1 MESLPFANIAS
12 YKFVDLDRS
21 WIEDLRP
28 ALRSQCEDLRLRGTV
43 LLSPE
48 GVNLFLSGQRENIS
62 SFRMYIT
69 SFGPFEDLSFKVS
82 YSVDHS
88 FRRMLVKVKEEII
101 PFRDAGIRPSR
112 HTSARVLP
120 SQLKR
125 WLDEKREVVLLD
137 TRNDY
142 EVELGTFRNAIN
154 LNLER
159 FRDFP
164 NAIEGL
170 EELKQVPVVTFC
182 TGGIRCEKAAPL
194 MEELGF
200 EKVYQLEGG
209 ILGYFEE
216 CGGAYWDGE
225 CFVFDGRVAVDADL
239 SETDT
244 EFCFRCQHVLR
255 PDDMVGH
262 DYVPGVRCPYC
273 SDVEE
278 HGDVVASKSQLTLH
292 KQ

>member
-1 MESLPFANIAS
+1 MESLAFANIAS
-12 YKFVDLDRS
+12 YKFVDLDES
-21 WIEDLRP
+21 WIKELRP
-28 ALRSQCEDLRLRGTV
+28 SLRLQCEDLGLRGTI

-48 GVNLFLSGQRENIS
+48 GVNLFLSGRRDNIS
-62 SFRMYIT
+62 SFRTFIA
-69 SFGPFEDLSFKVS
+69 SFGPFEDLYFKIS
-82 YSVDHS
+82 YSADHS
-88 FRRMLVKVKEEII
+88 FRRMLVKIKKEII
-101 PFRDAGIRPSR
+101 PFGVSGIRPSR
-112 HTSARVLP
+112 LTSARLHP
-120 SQLKR
+120 SELKR

-142 EVELGTFRNAIN
+142 EVELGTFRHAIN
-154 LNLER
+154 LNLEK

-164 NAIEGL
+164 KAVESI
-170 EELKQVPVVTFC
+170 EELKKVPVVTFC

-216 CGGAYWDGE
+216 CGGSYWDGE

-239 SETDT
+239 AETDT

-255 PDDMVGH
+255 PNEMIGD
-262 DYVPGVRCPYC
+262 DYVPGVRCPFC
-273 SDVEE
+273 SDVER
-278 HGDVVASKSQLTLH
+278 DSDAVAAKSQ
-292 KQ
+292 